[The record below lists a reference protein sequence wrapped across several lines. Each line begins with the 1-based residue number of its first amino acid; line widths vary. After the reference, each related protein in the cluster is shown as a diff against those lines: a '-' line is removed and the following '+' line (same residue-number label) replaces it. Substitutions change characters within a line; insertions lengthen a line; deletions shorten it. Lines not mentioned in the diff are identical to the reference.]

1 MRILLKMHPIKYQL
15 QTIVQEEKSKNKSN
29 ALIRNKLKEYLQDII
44 LYIIYSDKKYKGL
57 IFYGGTLLRKVYG
70 LNRLSE
76 DLDFESTTKIDIE
89 EVASMIRK
97 YFKEEHF
104 NGVEVTTQRSENI
117 MRCLVKFELLHDLG
131 LSENVNEKLHVKVE
145 INERIGSNYPTG
157 YTPYTKDIYS
167 MVIKH
172 YSLPILMA
180 SKMIACIERVF
191 RKGKSN
197 VSIKG
202 RDFYDLIWYMEKGIE
217 PDKAFL
223 EDNGYTINE
232 AWKSIN
238 QVVNRISTKDLLID
252 LEPLFENSTYINEW
266 CNNFH
271 SFYKKLR

>member
-1 MRILLKMHPIKYQL
+1 MHPIKYQL
-15 QTIVQEEKSKNKSN
+15 QTIVQEAKSKNKSN

-44 LYIIYSDKKYKGL
+44 LYIIYSNKKYKDL

-76 DLDFESTTKIDIE
+76 DLDFESTTRIDID
-89 EVASMIRK
+89 EVASVIRK

-117 MRCLVKFELLHDLG
+117 IRCLVKFELLHDLG

-145 INERIGSNYPTG
+145 INERVGSKYSTE

-180 SKMIACIERVF
+180 SKMIACIERIY
-191 RKGKSN
+191 RKGESN

-217 PDKAFL
+217 PDKTFL
-223 EDNGYTINE
+223 KDSKYTVNE
-232 AWKSIN
+232 AWKSIDK
-238 QVVNRISTKDLLID
+238 VVDRISKKDLLVD
-252 LEPLFENSTYINEW
+252 LEPLFESSTYINEW
-266 CNNFH
+266 CSNFH
-271 SFYKKLR
+271 SFYKRLR

>member
-1 MRILLKMHPIKYQL
+1 MHPIKYQL